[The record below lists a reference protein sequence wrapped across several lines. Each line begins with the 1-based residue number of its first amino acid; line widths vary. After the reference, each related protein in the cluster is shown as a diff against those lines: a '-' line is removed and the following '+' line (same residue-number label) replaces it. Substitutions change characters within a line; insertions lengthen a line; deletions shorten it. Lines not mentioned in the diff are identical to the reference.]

1 MEHWHLCQ
9 IAATLI
15 LPLQIDHVYWV
26 DMLWNCE
33 FLYVCSVIGGPF
45 MPGCKMLDAILFTLE
60 YVPQPT

>member
-45 MPGCKMLDAILFTLE
+45 MPGCKM
-60 YVPQPT
+60 